1 MPAPTPTRGRATAV
15 SRALLLGALLVL
27 LALIVGA
34 CGGTGGS
41 GGSKLLHYQ
50 RVWPDGT
57 VEQETIYTDGR
68 IEMKHG
74 DTLERITISADD
86 VKRIQDA
93 VAKPIPTGSAA
104 DSPVRT
110 LTLADGKEIQ
120 YPTPDAGTV
129 TELLESLLQTHKLP

>member
-1 MPAPTPTRGRATAV
+1 MRAPTLTRFPRL
-15 SRALLLGALLVL
+15 ALLLLALALTL
-27 LALIVGA
+27 LA
-34 CGGTGGS
+34 CSGGS
-41 GGSKLLHYQ
+41 GGSGGTKLLHYQ
-50 RVWPDGT
+50 RVWPDQT
-57 VEQETIYTDGR
+57 EQETIYSDGR

-93 VAKPIPTGSAA
+93 LAKPIPTGSAS

-120 YPTPDAGTV
+120 YPVPDPGTV